1 MSSTAALTVQLYT
14 GREAYPVVGALV
26 TVTDPATG
34 DSAASTT
41 DISGRTQSFILA
53 TPPREE
59 SLDPNFPG
67 VPYSVYDVR
76 VEAEGYL
83 SVTVRGIQMFAE
95 VDSTLPLEMSPIPR
109 TRETPE
115 REYSIGPNAL
125 LTVPEG
131 TPQGPADTPSRGR
144 VLSSVYIPRYITV
157 HLGAPTNSS
166 ARNVTV
172 DFVAYLKNVASSEI
186 YPTWPESAIRAN
198 VYAQLS
204 FALNR
209 IFTEWYP
216 SQGYSFNITNH
227 TGYDQYYVQ
236 GRNIFDNIS
245 QIVDEIYTT
254 YIRRV
259 GALNPLFAE
268 YCNGT
273 TVTCSGLSQWGT
285 VSLAQSGYFPY
296 QILQRYYGTNID
308 LVQAAQV
315 RTIES
320 SYPGTALRLGS
331 SGTAVST
338 IQRQL
343 NRIRR
348 NYPAIPEISP
358 VDGIFGSQ
366 TRAAV
371 LAFQR
376 IFNLTQ
382 DGIVG
387 QGTWNRISNI
397 YVAVTRLAEL
407 GGESEPLPSQRPTG
421 VFRQGDRGYYVRLAQ
436 YFLRVISNY
445 YNAVRPIAI
454 DGIFGAN
461 TRDAVMDF
469 QRRFG
474 LEVDGVIGPD
484 TWNALYNVFMGI
496 ANTTGIAVDYPGTSL
511 REGSRGDNVRLMQ
524 DYLLAISRVYPS
536 VPAISPDGIF
546 GPATR
551 QAVIAFQN
559 TFGLDVDGI
568 IGRNTWERIVTVR
581 LLV

>member
-1 MSSTAALTVQLYT
+1 MSNAALIVQLYT
-14 GREAYPVVGALV
+14 GREAYPVPGAQV

-34 DSAASTT
+34 DTANTVT
-41 DISGRTQSFILA
+41 DSSGRTRAFILS

-59 SLDPNFPG
+59 SLDPDFPG
-67 VPYSVYDVR
+67 VPYSVYDVQI
-76 VEAEGYL
+76 EAEGY
-83 SVTVRGIQMFAE
+83 SVLTVRGVQMFAG
-95 VDSTLPLEMSPIPR
+95 VDSTLPLEMSPLPLERQIPA
-109 TRETPE
+109 
-115 REYSIGPNAL
+115 REYDIGPNAL
-125 LTVPEG
+125 LMIREG
-131 TPQGPADTPSRGR
+131 TPQGPGDTRQGR

-166 ARNVTV
+166 AGNVTV
-172 DFVAYLKNVASSEI
+172 DFTAYLKNVASSEI
-186 YPTWPESAIRAN
+186 YPTWPETAIRAN

-209 IFTEWYP
+209 VFTEWYP

-236 GRNIFDNIS
+236 GRNIFDNVS
-245 QIVDEIYTT
+245 RIVDEIYTT

-285 VSLAQSGYFPY
+285 VSLAQSGYYPY
-296 QILQRYYGTNID
+296 QILQRYYGTNIE

-315 RTIES
+315 RNIES

-358 VDGIFGSQ
+358 VDGVFGSL
-366 TRAAV
+366 TRSAV

-407 GGESEPLPSQRPTG
+407 GGESEPLPTQRPTG
-421 VFRQGDRGYYVRLAQ
+421 VFRQGDSGYYVRLAQ

-445 YNAVRPIAI
+445 YSAVRPIAI
-454 DGIFGAN
+454 DGIFGSG
-461 TRDAVMDF
+461 TRNAVMDF

-496 ANTTGIAVDYPGTSL
+496 ANTTGIAVDYPGTLL

-524 DYLLAISRVYPS
+524 DYLAAISRSYPS
-536 VPAISPDGIF
+536 IPTVTPDGIF

-559 TFGLDVDGI
+559 TFGLDADGI